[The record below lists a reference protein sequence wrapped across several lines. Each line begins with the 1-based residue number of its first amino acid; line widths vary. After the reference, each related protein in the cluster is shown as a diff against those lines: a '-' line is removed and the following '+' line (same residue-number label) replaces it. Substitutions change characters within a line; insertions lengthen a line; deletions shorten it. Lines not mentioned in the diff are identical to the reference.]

1 MKEINDSLTQEELY
15 VLKDKGTE
23 RPFSGEFDTFFDD
36 GVYKCKNCKAELFK
50 SESKYDAGCGWPS
63 FFEAVNEEAII
74 YKEDNSIFG
83 RPRTEILCA
92 NCEGHL
98 GHVFEDG
105 PKDKTGL
112 RYCVNSISLDFD
124 SENKLSL
131 IHI

>member
-1 MKEINDSLTQEELY
+1 MKEINNKLTQEELY

-23 RPFSGEFDTFFDD
+23 RPFSGEFDTFFEN

-63 FFEAVNEEAII
+63 FFEAVNEEAIM

-105 PKDKTGL
+105 PKNKTGL
-112 RYCVNSISLDFD
+112 RYCVNSISLDFE
-124 SENKLSL
+124 SENK
-131 IHI
+131 

>member
-23 RPFSGEFDTFFDD
+23 RPFSGEFDTFFED

-74 YKEDNSIFG
+74 YKEDKSIFG

-124 SENKLSL
+124 SENK
-131 IHI
+131 

>member
-23 RPFSGEFDTFFDD
+23 RPFSGEFDTFFEN

-63 FFEAVNEEAII
+63 FFEAVNDEAII

-124 SENKLSL
+124 SENK
-131 IHI
+131 

>member
-1 MKEINDSLTQEELY
+1 MKEINNKLTQEELH

-23 RPFSGEFDTFFDD
+23 RPFSGEFDTFFEN

-124 SENKLSL
+124 SENK
-131 IHI
+131 

>member
-1 MKEINDSLTQEELY
+1 MKEINNKLTQEELY

-23 RPFSGEFDTFFDD
+23 RPFSGEFDTFFED

-112 RYCVNSISLDFD
+112 RYCVNSISLDFE
-124 SENKLSL
+124 SENK
-131 IHI
+131 

>member
-1 MKEINDSLTQEELY
+1 MKEINDKLTQEELY

-23 RPFSGEFDTFFDD
+23 RPFSGEFDTFFED

-50 SESKYDAGCGWPS
+50 SDSKYDAGCGWPS

-74 YKEDNSIFG
+74 YKEDNSNFG

-124 SENKLSL
+124 SENK
-131 IHI
+131 

>member
-1 MKEINDSLTQEELY
+1 MKEINNKLTQEELH

-23 RPFSGEFDTFFDD
+23 RPFSGEFDTFFEN

-112 RYCVNSISLDFD
+112 RYCGNSISLDFD
-124 SENKLSL
+124 SENK
-131 IHI
+131 

>member
-1 MKEINDSLTQEELY
+1 MKEINDKLTQEQLY
-15 VLKDKGTE
+15 FLKDKGTE
-23 RPFSGEFDTFFDD
+23 RPFSGEFDTFFED

-50 SESKYDAGCGWPS
+50 SDSKYDAGCGWPS

-124 SENKLSL
+124 SENK
-131 IHI
+131 

>member
-1 MKEINDSLTQEELY
+1 MKEINESLTQEELY

-23 RPFSGEFDTFFDD
+23 RPFSGEFDTFFED

-63 FFEAVNEEAII
+63 FFEAVNEEAIM

-124 SENKLSL
+124 SENK
-131 IHI
+131 

>member
-1 MKEINDSLTQEELY
+1 MKEINDKLTQEELY

-23 RPFSGEFDTFFDD
+23 RPFSGEFDTFFED

-50 SESKYDAGCGWPS
+50 SDSKYDAGCGWPS

-83 RPRTEILCA
+83 RPRTEILCS

-124 SENKLSL
+124 SENK
-131 IHI
+131 

>member
-1 MKEINDSLTQEELY
+1 MKEINETLTQEELY

-23 RPFSGEFDTFFDD
+23 RPFSGKFDTFFED

-124 SENKLSL
+124 SENK
-131 IHI
+131 

>member
-1 MKEINDSLTQEELY
+1 MKEINDKLTQEELY

-23 RPFSGEFDTFFDD
+23 RPFSGEFDTFFED

-50 SESKYDAGCGWPS
+50 SDSKYDAGCGWPS
-63 FFEAVNEEAII
+63 FFEAVNEEAIM

-124 SENKLSL
+124 SENK
-131 IHI
+131 

>member
-1 MKEINDSLTQEELY
+1 MKEINNKLTQEELY

-23 RPFSGEFDTFFDD
+23 RPFSGEFDTFFED

-124 SENKLSL
+124 SENK
-131 IHI
+131 

>member
-1 MKEINDSLTQEELY
+1 MKEINESLTQEELY

-23 RPFSGEFDTFFDD
+23 RPFSGEFDTFFED

-124 SENKLSL
+124 SENK
-131 IHI
+131 

>member
-1 MKEINDSLTQEELY
+1 MKEINDKLTQEELY

-23 RPFSGEFDTFFDD
+23 RPFSGKSDTFFED

-124 SENKLSL
+124 SENK
-131 IHI
+131 

>member
-1 MKEINDSLTQEELY
+1 MKEIIDSLTQEELY

-23 RPFSGEFDTFFDD
+23 RPFSGKFDTFFED

-124 SENKLSL
+124 SENK
-131 IHI
+131 

>member
-1 MKEINDSLTQEELY
+1 MKEINDKLTQEELY

-23 RPFSGEFDTFFDD
+23 RPFSGEFDTFFED
-36 GVYKCKNCKAELFK
+36 GVYKCKNCKADLFK
-50 SESKYDAGCGWPS
+50 SDSKYDAGCGWPS

-124 SENKLSL
+124 SENK
-131 IHI
+131 

>member
-1 MKEINDSLTQEELY
+1 MKEINNKLTQEELH

-23 RPFSGEFDTFFDD
+23 RPFSGEFDTFFEN

-105 PKDKTGL
+105 PKNKTGL
-112 RYCVNSISLDFD
+112 RYCVNSISLDFE
-124 SENKLSL
+124 SENK
-131 IHI
+131 

>member
-1 MKEINDSLTQEELY
+1 MKEINESLTQEELY

-23 RPFSGEFDTFFDD
+23 RPFSGKFDTFFED

-83 RPRTEILCA
+83 PPRTEILCA

-124 SENKLSL
+124 SENK
-131 IHI
+131 

>member
-1 MKEINDSLTQEELY
+1 MKEINDKLTQEELY

-23 RPFSGEFDTFFDD
+23 RPFSGEFDTFFEDV
-36 GVYKCKNCKAELFK
+36 VYKCKNCKAELFK
-50 SESKYDAGCGWPS
+50 SDSKYDAGCGWPS

-124 SENKLSL
+124 SENK
-131 IHI
+131 

>member
-1 MKEINDSLTQEELY
+1 MKEINDKLTQEELY

-23 RPFSGEFDTFFDD
+23 RPFSGEFDTFFED

-50 SESKYDAGCGWPS
+50 SDSKYDAGCGWPS
-63 FFEAVNEEAII
+63 FFEAVNEEAKI

-98 GHVFEDG
+98 GHVFKDG

-124 SENKLSL
+124 SENK
-131 IHI
+131 

>member
-1 MKEINDSLTQEELY
+1 MKEINNKLTQEELY

-23 RPFSGEFDTFFDD
+23 RPFSGEFDAFFED

-105 PKDKTGL
+105 PKNKTGL
-112 RYCVNSISLDFD
+112 RYCVNSISLDFE
-124 SENKLSL
+124 SENK
-131 IHI
+131 